1 MPTEEEKERLLTSS
15 EVEEILQ
22 ESMKKPDKIY
32 HGPEEDQASYR
43 YIHDDHDVSEE
54 GEEVEVDPLAK
65 LSFEKR
71 ATMDHV
77 VSFTRIKKKKGEE
90 MIKKLVKIERVSE
103 VHAYKMAELMPRD
116 ETELRPIFAKD
127 RFTLEPEELK
137 NILDIIDK
145 FRV

>member
-1 MPTEEEKERLLTSS
+1 MPIEEENERLLTSS

-43 YIHDDHDVSEE
+43 YIHDDTVSEE

-77 VSFTRIKKKKGEE
+77 VSFTRISKKKGEE
-90 MIKKLVKIERVSE
+90 MIKELVKIERVSRI
-103 VHAYKMAELMPRD
+103 HSYKMAELMPRD

-137 NILDIIDK
+137 QILDIIDK